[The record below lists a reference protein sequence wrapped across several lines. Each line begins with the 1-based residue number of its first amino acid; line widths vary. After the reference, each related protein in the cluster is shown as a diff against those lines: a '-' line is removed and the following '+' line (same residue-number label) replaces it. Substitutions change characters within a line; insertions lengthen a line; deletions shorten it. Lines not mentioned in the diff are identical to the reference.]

1 MGLGFWEDQE
11 ILENKKKLY
20 RSNQFIHC
28 YHFVINMVYY
38 VCTND
43 SFYFNTINCLVYGL
57 TFDGIIVNVMVF
69 GQTSLHSIF

>member
-11 ILENKKKLY
+11 ILENKKNYLDLINLY
-20 RSNQFIHC
+20 I
-28 YHFVINMVYY
+28 VIILLSIWF
-38 VCTND
+38 TND

-57 TFDGIIVNVMVF
+57 TFGGIIVNVMAF